1 MKARV
6 LALAVAALLALCG
19 VGAVVLYAQ
28 GATQRAVA
36 SSQPASVWV
45 SDKLVP
51 AGTTLADAVDKGLVQ
66 RTSVPRTSLPA
77 GALGEVTKDN
87 RSLVAVNDIQ
97 PGEFVLAARFT
108 TTAVGE
114 QAISVP
120 QGQVAVAA
128 QLSDPA
134 KVGSFVR
141 PGSRIVV
148 FDTYAMTATATVKG
162 TTETGTT
169 VTSTATDT
177 GQETK
182 VLLPDALVIAVGSTS
197 LSPAED
203 GSAAPAPASG
213 DNTVLVTLAL
223 SPDDA
228 ARLVHAIQTGK
239 LYAGLRGSDVDIPA
253 STAVSDTSLFSK

>member
-28 GATQRAVA
+28 GATQRAMA
-36 SSQPASVWV
+36 GSQPASVYV
-45 SDKLVP
+45 TDKLVP
-51 AGTTLADAVDKGLVQ
+51 AGTSLADALSKGLLQ
-66 RTSVPRTSLPA
+66 QTSVPRSSMPA
-77 GALGEVTKDN
+77 GALTEVDAGN

-97 PGEFVLAARFT
+97 PGEFVLSARFT

-120 QGQVAVAA
+120 KGQVAVAA

-148 FDTYAMTATATVKG
+148 FDTYVDPGTGSSPAAQSG
-162 TTETGTT
+162 TTNQ
-169 VTSTATDT
+169 A
-177 GQETK
+177 TK

-197 LSPAED
+197 LSPAPD
-203 GSAAPAPASG
+203 GAADAAPATN

-239 LYAGLRGSDVDIPA
+239 LYAGLRGSDVDIPS

>member
-6 LALAVAALLALCG
+6 LALVVAALLAVCG

-28 GATQRAVA
+28 GASQRAL
-36 SSQPASVWV
+36 SESQPVAVYV
-45 SDKLVP
+45 TDKLVP
-51 AGTTLADAVDKGLVQ
+51 AGTTLGDAISKGLLE
-66 RTSVPRTSLPA
+66 RTSVPRTSAPA
-77 GALGEVTKDN
+77 GALNEVSKTNDT
-87 RSLVAVNDIQ
+87 LVAVNDIQ
-97 PGEFVLAARFT
+97 PGEFVLSARFT

-148 FDTYAMTATATVKG
+148 FDTYTQPVAAGAAQS
-162 TTETGTT
+162 
-169 VTSTATDT
+169 TSV
-177 GQETK
+177 GQATK

-197 LSPAED
+197 LTPAED
-203 GSAAPAPASG
+203 GAAAPAAGG
-213 DNTVLVTLAL
+213 DTVLVTLAL

-239 LYAGLRGSDVDIPA
+239 LYAGLRGTNVDIPT
-253 STAVSDTSLFSK
+253 STVVSDGSLFSK

>member
-6 LALAVAALLALCG
+6 LALVVAALLAICG

-28 GATQRAVA
+28 GAAQRALA
-36 SSQPASVWV
+36 ESQPVAVYV
-45 SDKLVP
+45 TDKLVP
-51 AGTTLADAVDKGLVQ
+51 AGTTLGDAVSKGLLQ
-66 RTSVPRTSLPA
+66 RTSVPRTSAPA
-77 GALGEVTKDN
+77 GALAEVSTTN
-87 RSLVAVNDIQ
+87 RALVAVNDIQ
-97 PGEFVLAARFT
+97 PGEFVLSARFT

-148 FDTYAMTATATVKG
+148 FDTYAAPAT
-162 TTETGTT
+162 TGGAGANPTQG
-169 VTSTATDT
+169 TSTGG
-177 GQETK
+177 GQSTK

-197 LSPAED
+197 LTPAED
-203 GSAAPAPASG
+203 GAAAPSSG
-213 DNTVLVTLAL
+213 ADTVLVTLAL

-239 LYAGLRGSDVDIPA
+239 LYAGLRGTNVDIPA
-253 STAVSDTSLFSK
+253 STVVSDGSLFSK